1 MVVSI
6 TPSDVNI
13 LFQMRLWAF
22 LSLSAWVCVAVGAK
36 DNSTHRRSKRQF
48 EADHCDPAYC
58 QIPVSFLA
66 WSDLGWPGHQL
77 KVRSLRSQSAMS
89 LESLMVNNLT
99 KLEGK
104 FS

>member
-58 QIPVSFLA
+58 QIPVSFLV
-66 WSDLGWPGHQL
+66 WSDLAWL
-77 KVRSLRSQSAMS
+77 AIS
-89 LESLMVNNLT
+89 
-99 KLEGK
+99 
-104 FS
+104 

>member
-22 LSLSAWVCVAVGAK
+22 LSLSAWVCVAVGAQ
-36 DNSTHRRSKRQF
+36 DNSTHRRTKRQF

-58 QIPVSFLA
+58 QIPVSSPSQISVYDVNRK
-66 WSDLGWPGHQL
+66 SDD
-77 KVRSLRSQSAMS
+77 
-89 LESLMVNNLT
+89 ENLT